1 MLRFNNHLVC
11 SIHSRYPFCV
21 HSSLS
26 QSLCSLMLRSTTLS
40 FAQFTQH
47 SCSMAN
53 ASFRSSGKICGCQI
67 MIPLPLT
74 FLTHFAIA
82 KSGSPRTKSP
92 PPLPPPSLHSRR
104 LAPRHSASKNRSL
117 RSPVFPLLR
126 SSSRLHFLFDPIQL
140 HPENI
145 YLNLIIGHSGTLE
158 HTSLRDVCFLFS
170 IQPHLRDPCSHN
182 SRLQQLK
189 HNNLKKLAGK
199 TVQFFC

>member
-92 PPLPPPSLHSRR
+92 PPLLSTAGVTSAHDFALPSCHR
-104 LAPRHSASKNRSL
+104 L
-117 RSPVFPLLR
+117 RSTRVG
-126 SSSRLHFLFDPIQL
+126 SRLVTPQ
-140 HPENI
+140 
-145 YLNLIIGHSGTLE
+145 
-158 HTSLRDVCFLFS
+158 
-170 IQPHLRDPCSHN
+170 
-182 SRLQQLK
+182 
-189 HNNLKKLAGK
+189 AK
-199 TVQFFC
+199 TGRCAPQFFHCSVPAQGCISCSTQSNYILKTFILI

>member
-53 ASFRSSGKICGCQI
+53 ASFRSSGKICVCQI

-92 PPLPPPSLHSRR
+92 PPLLSTASVTSAHDFALPHATAFAP
-104 LAPRHSASKNRSL
+104 LASARASSL
-117 RSPVFPLLR
+117 RKQK
-126 SSSRLHFLFDPIQL
+126 QL
-140 HPENI
+140 AALP
-145 YLNLIIGHSGTLE
+145 S
-158 HTSLRDVCFLFS
+158 FS
-170 IQPHLRDPCSHN
+170 IAPF
-182 SRLQQLK
+182 QLK
-189 HNNLKKLAGK
+189 AAFPVRPNPITSCKHLS
-199 TVQFFC
+199 